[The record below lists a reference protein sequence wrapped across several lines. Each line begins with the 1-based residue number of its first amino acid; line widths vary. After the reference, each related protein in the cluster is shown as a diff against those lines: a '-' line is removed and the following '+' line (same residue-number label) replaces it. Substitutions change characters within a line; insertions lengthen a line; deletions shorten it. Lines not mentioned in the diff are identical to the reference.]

1 MSNGNENYIEENP
14 VELPKL
20 SEQQNLFVR
29 YYGIE
34 NMSGTEA
41 YRLAYNSTGSAR
53 TCCIEASRLLK
64 NPNITLWLDFIQE
77 TKKEHIANEIEYSI
91 NDAFKEFDDLK
102 MIALESVDQYGRP
115 NIAAANKAIEMK
127 CRLKGLMNDEAQ
139 VNNSVV
145 VEMGAV
151 EVQGKEIK
159 FDVGADVDESSG
171 NT

>member
-1 MSNGNENYIEENP
+1 
-14 VELPKL
+14 
-20 SEQQNLFVR
+20 
-29 YYGIE
+29 
-34 NMSGTEA
+34 
-41 YRLAYNSTGSAR
+41 
-53 TCCIEASRLLK
+53 CCIEASRLLK

-115 NIAAANKAIEMK
+115 DIAAANKAVEMK

-151 EVQGKEIK
+151 E
-159 FDVGADVDESSG
+159 
-171 NT
+171 

>member
-1 MSNGNENYIEENP
+1 M
-14 VELPKL
+14 
-20 SEQQNLFVR
+20 VR
-29 YYGIE
+29 
-34 NMSGTEA
+34 
-41 YRLAYNSTGSAR
+41 
-53 TCCIEASRLLK
+53 
-64 NPNITLWLDFIQE
+64 
-77 TKKEHIANEIEYSI
+77 HIANEIEYSI

-115 NIAAANKAIEMK
+115 NIAAANKAVEMK